1 MNETASRELRF
12 NCSAKPRDLRGVP
25 TASRYE
31 VQTASEATRLV
42 LCATIRS
49 IGLGRQRVW
58 CYVVYRGSMQSQR
71 FKQTTRNGRTLGI
84 TPRVLLLLTMAAA
97 TSTTAIAAMAA
108 GPPQNE
114 AATVLAAGDP
124 PLTQAMV
131 DRRIAVFEVFFEIK
145 INREQHDL
153 LQRLLVEA
161 WKQGDQEDIHGTVE
175 DVKMYG
181 KESDIVALRATNRSA
196 YVDSLRKQPNDALA
210 RLILEIYDAAHPERK
225 DSMSAHGGESHFY
238 AATHGLRGSFYLI
251 GGQYSLYVYAK
262 RPILAYD
269 APETR
274 ECLFGGNLQRVWP
287 THDAWSLGAGILV
300 STIVP
305 HKIDKP
311 LTLPAGLYA
320 LYVTTLTDCNWQF
333 SLISTSEDPAGIT
346 PVTMLKRAQVSKEI
360 ERIGIL
366 GDPVRYNPMD
376 PAVSASVR
384 EPVRFYAQ
392 FRTDHNEAE
401 TVSGTMQLIHD
412 GKVIFT
418 MPLKPGIDAQ
428 SACVFLADVM
438 WKPEASQYLGT
449 NTVKFIVKIGSAEFT
464 STGEFTLTQ

>member
-1 MNETASRELRF
+1 
-12 NCSAKPRDLRGVP
+12 
-25 TASRYE
+25 
-31 VQTASEATRLV
+31 
-42 LCATIRS
+42 
-49 IGLGRQRVW
+49 
-58 CYVVYRGSMQSQR
+58 MQSQR

-131 DRRIAVFEVFFEIK
+131 DQRIAVFEVFFEIK
-145 INREQHDL
+145 INREQHDQ
-153 LQRLLVEA
+153 LQRLLIEA

-175 DVKMYG
+175 DVKLYG

-210 RLILEIYDAAHPERK
+210 RLVLEIYDAAHPERK

-251 GGQYSLYVYAK
+251 GGRYSLYVYAK
-262 RPILAYD
+262 RPILGYD

-320 LYVTTLTDCNWQF
+320 LYVTTLTDCDWHF
-333 SLISTSEDPAGIT
+333 SLISTSEDPAGIA
-346 PVTMLKRAQVSKEI
+346 PVTMLTRGQ
-360 ERIGIL
+360 L
-366 GDPVRYNPMD
+366 
-376 PAVSASVR
+376 AVSASVR

-392 FRTDHNEAE
+392 FRTDHNKAE

-412 GKVIFT
+412 GKVITT
-418 MPLKPGIDAQ
+418 MPLKPGIDEQ
-428 SACVFLADVM
+428 SACVFVADVI

>member
-1 MNETASRELRF
+1 
-12 NCSAKPRDLRGVP
+12 
-25 TASRYE
+25 
-31 VQTASEATRLV
+31 
-42 LCATIRS
+42 
-49 IGLGRQRVW
+49 
-58 CYVVYRGSMQSQR
+58 
-71 FKQTTRNGRTLGI
+71 
-84 TPRVLLLLTMAAA
+84 
-97 TSTTAIAAMAA
+97 
-108 GPPQNE
+108 
-114 AATVLAAGDP
+114 
-124 PLTQAMV
+124 MV
-131 DRRIAVFEVFFEIK
+131 DQRIAVFEVFFEIK

-153 LQRLLVEA
+153 LQRLLIEA
-161 WKQGDQEDIHGTVE
+161 WKQGDREEIHGTVE
-175 DVKMYG
+175 DVKLYG

-196 YVDSLRKQPNDALA
+196 YVDSLRKQPNNALA

-225 DSMSAHGGESHFY
+225 DSMLAHGGESHFY

-287 THDAWSLGAGILV
+287 THDAWSLGAGILI

-305 HKIDKP
+305 HKIGPKP

-333 SLISTSEDPAGIT
+333 ILTSTSENPAGIA
-346 PVTMLKRAQVSKEI
+346 PVTMLTRGQ
-360 ERIGIL
+360 L
-366 GDPVRYNPMD
+366 
-376 PAVSASVR
+376 AVSASVR

-392 FRTDHNEAE
+392 FRTDHNKAE

-412 GKVIFT
+412 GKVIT
-418 MPLKPGIDAQ
+418 TLPLKPDIDEQ
-428 SACVFLADVM
+428 SACVFVADVI